1 MNNSAQISKNV
12 VKYSYQV
19 LNKSNSIIFILMNKI
34 KQQDNVLKI
43 VQVIHIIFK
52 MMKNSVWD
60 NHHVKMKICLNK

>member
-52 MMKNSVWD
+52 MMKNSV
-60 NHHVKMKICLNK
+60 

>member
-1 MNNSAQISKNV
+1 MNNSVQINKNV

-19 LNKSNSIIFILMNKI
+19 LNKSNSIIFILMNKT

-52 MMKNSVWD
+52 MMKNSV
-60 NHHVKMKICLNK
+60 

>member
-1 MNNSAQISKNV
+1 MNNSVQISKNV

-19 LNKSNSIIFILMNKI
+19 LNKSNSIIFILMNKT

-52 MMKNSVWD
+52 MMKNSV
-60 NHHVKMKICLNK
+60 

>member
-1 MNNSAQISKNV
+1 MNNSAQINKNV

-52 MMKNSVWD
+52 MMKNSV
-60 NHHVKMKICLNK
+60 

>member
-1 MNNSAQISKNV
+1 MNNSAQINKNV

-19 LNKSNSIIFILMNKI
+19 LNKSNSIIFILMNKT

-52 MMKNSVWD
+52 MMKNSV
-60 NHHVKMKICLNK
+60 